1 MPDTKRSESLR
12 ERVLKGG
19 VYLTLRNGASMILGF
34 VGSLLVTRLIGP
46 ENYGLYMAAFGVF
59 IYLSNAISPSVAAY
73 LVREQSP
80 DFLKHFHLAF
90 WWLLGL
96 GVIAAAV
103 ASGAVIAIAQFLGQ
117 SGDFQWIL
125 VSQFVSLPLA
135 LISAVP
141 QALLERD
148 LNYRPLAIVQLGSQT
163 ALYLAAVL
171 LAWSGLGAWAL
182 VGGFWLSQT
191 VQLAG
196 YYAAARYRPRWYWSH
211 ANWKQMMHYS
221 VSQSLSVW
229 IYNLRDLAP
238 SLILF
243 PLAGERAVGYY
254 ALANRLINTLGFL
267 YSVSGR
273 VAFAAFAR
281 LQENKERLTKAIQET
296 IQYLILFLGV
306 VLTVFAASVGWVASW
321 VLGAKWDASVIQ
333 QLCIVMASRV
343 LIAIASGIQTQAL
356 YVIGQNWLRVRA
368 SVIFIIVFAASSWLL
383 LSQAPVAYAPLLF
396 AIADLFAHIPVYGY
410 DIYGVRKYIGRVD
423 YRLSLLWLA
432 AAQAA
437 LFAPLIGYWLYIV
450 AIGLLVHPMSIQG
463 ARGIVRSLKRDY
475 LERGSA

>member
-19 VYLTLRNGASMILGF
+19 VYLTLRNGASMILGL

-59 IYLSNAISPSVAAY
+59 SYLSNAISPSVAAY

-125 VSQFVSLPLA
+125 VSQFVLLPLA

-163 ALYLAAVL
+163 ALYLAAVP

-229 IYNLRDLAP
+229 LYNLRDLAP

-306 VLTVFAASVGWVASW
+306 VLTIFTASVEWVASW
-321 VLGAKWDASVIQ
+321 VLGAKWDAILIQ
-333 QLCIVMASRV
+333 QLCILIASRV
-343 LIAIASGIQTQAL
+343 LLSSIFGVQTQAL
-356 YVIGQNWLRVRA
+356 YVIGQNWLKFKA
-368 SVIFIIVFAASSWLL
+368 NLAFAVSLIAVSGVLVGV
-383 LSQAPVAYAPLLF
+383 APLAYAPLVFVL
-396 AIADLFAHIPVYGY
+396 ADHIAHIPTYWY
-410 DIYGVRKYIGRVD
+410 DMYGVRKHIGRID
-423 YRLSLLWLA
+423 YRVILIWLA
-432 AAQAA
+432 ATQAA
-437 LFAPLIGYWLYIV
+437 VFAPLVSNWLYLV
-450 AIGLLVHPMSIQG
+450 TIGLLLHPASLISL
-463 ARGIVRSLKRDY
+463 RGVYKSLR
-475 LERGSA
+475 RAQV

>member
-59 IYLSNAISPSVAAY
+59 SYLSNAISPSVAAY

-125 VSQFVSLPLA
+125 VSQFVLLPLA

-148 LNYRPLAIVQLGSQT
+148 LNYRPLAIVQLGSRT
-163 ALYLAAVL
+163 ALYLAAVP

-229 IYNLRDLAP
+229 LYNLRDLAP

-306 VLTVFAASVGWVASW
+306 VLTIFTASVEWVASW

-343 LIAIASGIQTQAL
+343 LLSSVFGVQTQAL
-356 YVIGQNWLRVRA
+356 YVIGQNWLKFKA
-368 SVIFIIVFAASSWLL
+368 NLAFAVSLIAVSGVLVGV
-383 LSQAPVAYAPLLF
+383 APLAYAPLVFVL
-396 AIADLFAHIPVYGY
+396 ADHIAHIPAYWY
-410 DIYGVRKYIGRVD
+410 DMYGVRKHIGRID
-423 YRLSLLWLA
+423 YRVILIWLA
-432 AAQAA
+432 ATQAA
-437 LFAPLIGYWLYIV
+437 VFAPLVSNWLYLV
-450 AIGLLVHPMSIQG
+450 TIGLLLHPASLISL
-463 ARGIVRSLKRDY
+463 RGVYKSLR
-475 LERGSA
+475 RAQV

>member
-19 VYLTLRNGASMILGF
+19 VYLTLRNGASMTLGF

-59 IYLSNAISPSVAAY
+59 SYLSNAISPSVAAY

-125 VSQFVSLPLA
+125 VSQFVLLPLA

-163 ALYLAAVL
+163 ALYLAAVP

-196 YYAAARYRPRWYWSH
+196 YYAAARYRPRRYWSH

-229 IYNLRDLAP
+229 LYNLRDLAP

-306 VLTVFAASVGWVASW
+306 VLTIFTASVGWVASW

-343 LIAIASGIQTQAL
+343 LLSSVFGVQTQAL
-356 YVIGQNWLRVRA
+356 YVIGQNWLKFKA
-368 SVIFIIVFAASSWLL
+368 NLAFAVSLIAVSGVLVGV
-383 LSQAPVAYAPLLF
+383 APLAYAPLVF
-396 AIADLFAHIPVYGY
+396 ALADHIAHIPTYWY
-410 DIYGVRKYIGRVD
+410 DMYGVRKHIGRID
-423 YRLSLLWLA
+423 YRVILIWLA
-432 AAQAA
+432 ATQAA
-437 LFAPLIGYWLYIV
+437 VFAPLVSNWLYLV
-450 AIGLLVHPMSIQG
+450 TIGLLLHPASLISL
-463 ARGIVRSLKRDY
+463 RGVYKSLR
-475 LERGSA
+475 RAQV

>member
-59 IYLSNAISPSVAAY
+59 SYLSNAISPSVAAY

-125 VSQFVSLPLA
+125 VSQFVLLPLA

-148 LNYRPLAIVQLGSQT
+148 LNYRPLAIVQIGSQT
-163 ALYLAAVL
+163 ALYLAAVT

-196 YYAAARYRPRWYWSH
+196 YYTAARYRPRWYWSH

-229 IYNLRDLAP
+229 LYNLRDLAP

-281 LQENKERLTKAIQET
+281 LQQNKERLTKAIQET

-306 VLTVFAASVGWVASW
+306 VLTIFTASVEWVASW
-321 VLGAKWDASVIQ
+321 VLGAKWDAILIQ
-333 QLCIVMASRV
+333 QLCILIASRV
-343 LIAIASGIQTQAL
+343 LLSSIFGVQTRAL
-356 YVIGQNWLRVRA
+356 YVVGQNLLKVKA
-368 SVIFIIVFAASSWLL
+368 NAIFAVVLMAVSGLL
-383 LSQAPVAYAPLLF
+383 VGTTPATYAPLMF
-396 AIADLFAHIPVYGY
+396 VVADHLAHIPTYLY
-410 DIYGVRKYIGRVD
+410 DMYGVGKHIGRID
-423 YRLSLLWLA
+423 YRVILLWVI
-432 AAQAA
+432 AAQVA

-450 AIGLLVHPMSIQG
+450 VIGLLLHP
-463 ARGIVRSLKRDY
+463 RSLEKLREMAHILKRY
-475 LERGSA
+475 SCM

>member
-59 IYLSNAISPSVAAY
+59 SYLSNAISPSVAAY

-103 ASGAVIAIAQFLGQ
+103 ASGAVIAITQFLGQ

-125 VSQFVSLPLA
+125 VSQLVLLPLA

-163 ALYLAAVL
+163 ALYLAAVP

-229 IYNLRDLAP
+229 LYNLRDLAP

-243 PLAGERAVGYY
+243 PLAGERAMGYY
-254 ALANRLINTLGFL
+254 ALANRLINMLGFL

-281 LQENKERLTKAIQET
+281 LQEDKGRLTKAIQET
-296 IQYLILFLGV
+296 IQYLILFLGF

-343 LIAIASGIQTQAL
+343 LLSSVFGVQAQAL
-356 YVIGQNWLRVRA
+356 YVIGQNWLKVKVNA
-368 SVIFIIVFAASSWLL
+368 IFAVVLMAASGLL
-383 LSQAPVAYAPLLF
+383 VGTAPVDYAPLMFVL
-396 AIADLFAHIPVYGY
+396 ADYIAHIPTYWY
-410 DIYGVRKYIGRVD
+410 DMYGVRKHIGRVD
-423 YRLSLLWLA
+423 YRIILLWLV
-432 AAQAA
+432 AAQIA
-437 LFAPLIGYWLYIV
+437 LFAPLIGYWLYLV
-450 AIGLLVHPMSIQG
+450 AIGLLLHP
-463 ARGIVRSLKRDY
+463 RSLRELGEIARTLKRHSRM
-475 LERGSA
+475 ENG